1 MLALLIV
8 KYLQVTV
15 GFPNQYMYAHVYV
28 QVVQLYRKINKIINS
43 HTFSKIN
50 LKLKYLQ
57 KNIDTKNIDT
67 RYICT

>member
-15 GFPNQYMYAHVYV
+15 EFFPNQYMYAHVYV

-57 KNIDTKNIDT
+57 KT
-67 RYICT
+67 